1 MSFTH
6 DPWLGKKEGWLAC
19 LDATGHG
26 DVTRSALVWSYPEI
40 SDCLATVSIVDG
52 LVYLADNAGRVHCL
66 DAQTGGRYWLHEAGG
81 NVWGSTLVADG
92 KVYLGTN
99 RLTFWILAAGKQLEV
114 IDRLRLRDP
123 VFTTPVAANGVLYV
137 ATNRHLY
144 AIGGRAGK

>member
-1 MSFTH
+1 MS
-6 DPWLGKKEGWLAC
+6 
-19 LDATGHG
+19 GH
-26 DVTRSALVWSYPEI
+26 RRH
-40 SDCLATVSIVDG
+40 
-52 LVYLADNAGRVHCL
+52 GR
-66 DAQTGGRYWLHEAGG
+66 R
-81 NVWGSTLVADG
+81 

-114 IDRLRLRDP
+114 IDRLRLGDP